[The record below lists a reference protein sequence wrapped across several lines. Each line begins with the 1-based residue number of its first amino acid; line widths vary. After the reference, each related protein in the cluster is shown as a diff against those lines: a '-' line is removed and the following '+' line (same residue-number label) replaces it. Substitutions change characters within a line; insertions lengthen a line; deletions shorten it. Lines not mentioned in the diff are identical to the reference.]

1 MIQNLLRK
9 DPEAGLLDLGANIGV
24 YTLSIAK
31 MGRKVHKLLILLFAA
46 QMQRI
51 HLRGVERIYYN
62 TMNRVLRQTIDTN
75 LTGE

>member
-31 MGRKVHKLLILLFAA
+31 MGRKVRKTVTLISEIVFTNFVSSN
-46 QMQRI
+46 QTDQI
-51 HLRGVERIYYN
+51 H
-62 TMNRVLRQTIDTN
+62 TN
-75 LTGE
+75 